1 MHGLRRCPFD
11 GQAGA
16 LLRGTAAM
24 IASRRTLLL
33 AAGAAPLASP
43 ALGQPLAGGRTVRLI
58 VPFPPGGAIDILG
71 RLFADRLAPALGQNV
86 VVENRAGAGGLI
98 GADAVAKGDRD
109 GSIIGIIGVTTLC
122 AAQFM
127 QQRMPFD
134 PQRDL
139 SLVTQVTDGALLC
152 VVNAQTAQRNG
163 WTDFRRLILWSRANP
178 EQLRMGSSGNGT
190 SSHLNIAA
198 INRFADAKILHVPY
212 RGGGPA
218 INDLLAGTID
228 MMFDV
233 SPALMPH
240 VESGRFRA
248 LAVSSGQRLSFMPD
262 MPAMSDFA
270 DLGLADH
277 SVITW
282 NAIATAGGTPEP
294 IVRRLFD
301 AFRAV
306 AAQQDFVDR
315 LKPLGFGTVLS
326 ANSAALAQLVRDETP
341 RWQRLVE
348 ISGARLD

>member
-1 MHGLRRCPFD
+1 MTATRRAF
-11 GQAGA
+11 
-16 LLRGTAAM
+16 
-24 IASRRTLLL
+24 LL
-33 AAGAAPLASP
+33 AAGSLPLSAP
-43 ALGQPLAGGRTVRLI
+43 ALHAQPVAGGRTVRLI

-71 RLFADRLAPALGQNV
+71 RLLADRLGPVLGQNV
-86 VVENRAGAGGLI
+86 VVDNRAGAGGLI
-98 GADAVAKGDRD
+98 GADVIAKGDRD
-109 GSIIGIIGVTTLC
+109 GSVIGIVGVTTLC

-127 QQRMPFD
+127 QARMPFD

-139 SLVTQVTDGALLC
+139 APVSQITDGALLC
-152 VVNAQTAQRNG
+152 VVNAESARRHG
-163 WTDFRRLILWSRANP
+163 WTDFRAMIRWSRANP
-178 EQLRMGSSGNGT
+178 EQLKMGSSGNGT

-218 INDLLAGTID
+218 INDLVSGTID

-240 VESGRFRA
+240 VEAGRFRA

-270 DLGLADH
+270 DLGLGEH

-282 NAIATAGGTPEP
+282 NAIVTAGGTPEP
-294 IVRRLFD
+294 VVSRLF
-301 AFRAV
+301 AALRAV
-306 AAQQDFVDR
+306 AAQPDFVNR
-315 LKPLGFGTVLS
+315 LMPLGYGTVVS
-326 ANSAALAQLVRDETP
+326 ETPAALTRLVQEETP